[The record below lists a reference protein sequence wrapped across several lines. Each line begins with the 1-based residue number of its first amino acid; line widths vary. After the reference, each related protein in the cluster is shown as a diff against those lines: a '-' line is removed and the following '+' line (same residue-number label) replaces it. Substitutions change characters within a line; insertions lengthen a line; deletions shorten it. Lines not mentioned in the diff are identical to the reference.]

1 MLSFDLTRFIQT
13 SPGLERGIVEEPCE
27 FTVIT
32 KDAGPGGLSLAVE
45 GPSKSEIQCVDNGDG
60 SCSVSYVPKEPGKYL
75 FDVTDFFRM
84 CKRY

>member
-1 MLSFDLTRFIQT
+1 MSDVFYVNFYA
-13 SPGLERGIVEEPCE
+13 GLERGIVEEPCE

-60 SCSVSYVPKEPGKYL
+60 SCSVSYVPKEPGMSL
-75 FDVTDFFRM
+75 A
-84 CKRY
+84 